1 VHDARVPPLSF
12 NIAGPCIPGEHYMLP
27 PGDRVVRAMELVEHR
42 KFFSLVAG
50 HQCGKTTCLRWMAA
64 HYNAGDRLRAL
75 WIDLQVARD
84 TPDPAVAL
92 PRILRMCEESLRL
105 QIRDVVGP
113 SPEEID
119 VLLRIP
125 GNALLDYLRALAA
138 ASPLPLVV
146 FFDEADGLVGATMVS
161 FLSQLRAG
169 YLSRTEAPFPQS
181 VALVG
186 RRAVRDDTLSLDERR
201 QIEWL
206 GSSSP
211 FNVNAEVTSV
221 ALFTRPE
228 VESLL
233 AQHTTATGQRFEAD
247 AVSHVFALTEGQPWL
262 VNALADYATD
272 RLVRDRAL
280 AVTRDHIEAAKEALI
295 LERRTHIDALV
306 ARLREPRV
314 RRVIDPMLSGELLPF
329 SDIDDDLLY
338 VAGLGLIRKVG
349 GEWIIANAM
358 YREVVP
364 RALTAAAQSSLYQR
378 TEWYVRP
385 DGLLDVPKLM
395 AAWQEFWRED
405 GRVAAEGFG
414 YKESGPHLLM
424 MAFLQRIVN
433 GGGRID
439 REYALGKGA
448 LDLLITWKTQ
458 RIAVELK
465 LWRRPTTEPK
475 GIAQLAG
482 YLDTLGLDEGW
493 LVIFETRPAIEW
505 EARSFART
513 EAVGG
518 RTIHVVGC

>member
-1 VHDARVPPLSF
+1 MRALSF
-12 NIAGPCIPGEHYMLP
+12 NIAGPCVPGEHYMLP
-27 PGDRVVRAMELVEHR
+27 PGDRVVRAMELVEQW

-75 WIDLQVARD
+75 WIDLQIARD
-84 TPDPAVAL
+84 IPDPAVAIPAILDMLQSTVARTL
-92 PRILRMCEESLRL
+92 PTLHPALDLPSLLKTPQTAILE
-105 QIRDVVGP
+105 
-113 SPEEID
+113 
-119 VLLRIP
+119 
-125 GNALLDYLRALAA
+125 ALRALAA

-146 FFDEADGLVGATMVS
+146 LFDEADGLVGATMVS

-169 YLSRTEAPFPQS
+169 YLDRSTGPFPQS

-186 RRAVRDDTLSLDERR
+186 RRAVRDYTLSVDERR

-228 VESLL
+228 VEALL
-233 AQHTTATGQRFEAD
+233 AQHTTATGQRFEPD
-247 AVSHVFALTEGQPWL
+247 AVTHVFALTEGQPWL

-280 AVTRDHIEAAKEALI
+280 PVTRDPIEAAKDALI

-314 RRVIDPMLSGELLPF
+314 RRVIDPMLAGELLP
-329 SDIDDDLLY
+329 DGGIDDDLLY
-338 VAGLGLIRKVG
+338 TAGLGLIRKVAG
-349 GEWIIANAM
+349 GWTVANLI
-358 YREVVP
+358 YREVIP
-364 RALTAAAQSSLYQR
+364 RALNAFIQESLYQF
-378 TEWYVRP
+378 TAWYVRP

-405 GRVAAEGFG
+405 GHVAAQGFE
-414 YKESGPHLLM
+414 YKESGPHLML

-448 LDLLITWKTQ
+448 IDLLITWKTQ

-465 LWRRPTTEPK
+465 QRHDTRTLAK
-475 GIAQLAG
+475 GVTQVAA
-482 YLDTLGLDEGW
+482 YAASLGLTEAW
-493 LVIFETRPAIEW
+493 LVLFDKRKTVSWGKRLFRKTLHRAPVKVNVI
-505 EARSFART
+505 
-513 EAVGG
+513 
-518 RTIHVVGC
+518 GC